1 MDIEENE
8 KSIINDYFVL
18 LCNKCLENGEYIIP
32 LFYLNDSKKIAYKCS
47 QNHIINEKDICK
59 KVLTEQLIKLLN
71 ECTEKEHREYY
82 QGQSNNFC
90 AWCDQCCKNLC
101 QVDFAIDLRRNH
113 KYLLFME
120 IMPDYQY
127 EINTKQ
133 KIKKLK
139 DLIEQYYR
147 LCPDSEEEINY
158 LENTYERNFM
168 NSYLYYDKKILTY
181 QTINNILFNP
191 NDGFDENSFELYSDI
206 LKKKSYKF
214 LYNEF
219 LKKKAPNEINKNE
232 LNINLKLN
240 EEIAIFNNNN
250 KIYIAIHS
258 PTNKQLKIYD
268 DKGNTLNEISL
279 LLFQTAF
286 LMVYNNNTL
295 AIYDHYKIFIIFFSE
310 DYKSHE
316 ILILNIYYNLNQ
328 NFNILDNLFAN
339 IILEKLCTK
348 EKLIK
353 TSLNNY
359 FFLSK
364 GKAYY
369 LELEKY
375 FTKKI
380 SKTIDLD
387 TKLISSDNDIIIT
400 ANSAFY
406 KNNND
411 ILEGIIYIHRT
422 EVDKKFFY
430 KINMLNEKLEN
441 ISQIKFKFLN
451 PKKSYSDTI
460 FNINYNYLNDMILVF
475 TNSEIYQ
482 INFNT
487 KEIITIYDL
496 PYFFY
501 NDFNNLPLYDSIFL
515 YNYNEKN
522 QKMEGIIIIID
533 KMSNNFYKLIW
544 KEKSIKI
551 EKKFNSLNIQNIIP
565 LYSKSLILD
574 SNKKNKKKDY
584 IINKDNNNNKKNT
597 EEFLVI
603 VSDNLIILN

>member
-1 MDIEENE
+1 MDIEEENE
-8 KSIINDYFVL
+8 NSIIKDSIVI
-18 LCNKCLENGEYIIP
+18 LCNKCLLNGEYLIP
-32 LFYLNDSKKIAYKCS
+32 IFYLNGSKNIEYRCS
-47 QNHIINEKDICK
+47 KNHIISEKDISK
-59 KVLTEQLIKLLN
+59 TKLTEKLKKSLN
-71 ECTEKEHREYY
+71 ECTEKEHIEYY
-82 QGQSNNFC
+82 QGQTKNFC
-90 AWCDQCCKNLC
+90 AWCDKCCKNIC
-101 QVDFAIDLRRNH
+101 QVDLGIDLKRNH
-113 KYLLFME
+113 DYLLFME
-120 IMPDYQY
+120 IMPDFQY
-127 EINTKQ
+127 EIFVKQ

-139 DLIEQYYR
+139 DLLDEYNKI
-147 LCPDSEEEINY
+147 CPDAEEEINY
-158 LENTYERNFM
+158 LNKTYERNLM
-168 NSYLYYDKKILTY
+168 NFDLYYEKKIINY
-181 QTINNILFNP
+181 QTINNILFNSR
-191 NDGFDENSFELYSDI
+191 DDFDESSFELYENI
-206 LKKKSYKF
+206 LKIKSYKF

-232 LNINLKLN
+232 ININLKLN

-316 ILILNIYYNLNQ
+316 ILILNINYNLNQ

-339 IILEKLCTK
+339 VILEKLCVK

-411 ILEGIIYIHRT
+411 ILEGIIYIYQTKNDR
-422 EVDKKFFY
+422 KNIY

-451 PKKSYSDTI
+451 PKKSYI
-460 FNINYNYLNDMILVF
+460 V
-475 TNSEIYQ
+475 
-482 INFNT
+482 
-487 KEIITIYDL
+487 IISFVL
-496 PYFFY
+496 
-501 NDFNNLPLYDSIFL
+501 
-515 YNYNEKN
+515 
-522 QKMEGIIIIID
+522 
-533 KMSNNFYKLIW
+533 
-544 KEKSIKI
+544 
-551 EKKFNSLNIQNIIP
+551 KFI
-565 LYSKSLILD
+565 
-574 SNKKNKKKDY
+574 
-584 IINKDNNNNKKNT
+584 
-597 EEFLVI
+597 
-603 VSDNLIILN
+603 

>member
-1 MDIEENE
+1 M
-8 KSIINDYFVL
+8 
-18 LCNKCLENGEYIIP
+18 
-32 LFYLNDSKKIAYKCS
+32 
-47 QNHIINEKDICK
+47 
-59 KVLTEQLIKLLN
+59 
-71 ECTEKEHREYY
+71 
-82 QGQSNNFC
+82 
-90 AWCDQCCKNLC
+90 
-101 QVDFAIDLRRNH
+101 
-113 KYLLFME
+113 
-120 IMPDYQY
+120 
-127 EINTKQ
+127 
-133 KIKKLK
+133 
-139 DLIEQYYR
+139 
-147 LCPDSEEEINY
+147 
-158 LENTYERNFM
+158 
-168 NSYLYYDKKILTY
+168 
-181 QTINNILFNP
+181 
-191 NDGFDENSFELYSDI
+191 
-206 LKKKSYKF
+206 
-214 LYNEF
+214 
-219 LKKKAPNEINKNE
+219 
-232 LNINLKLN
+232 
-240 EEIAIFNNNN
+240 
-250 KIYIAIHS
+250 
-258 PTNKQLKIYD
+258 
-268 DKGNTLNEISL
+268 
-279 LLFQTAF
+279 
-286 LMVYNNNTL
+286 
-295 AIYDHYKIFIIFFSE
+295 
-310 DYKSHE
+310 
-316 ILILNIYYNLNQ
+316 
-328 NFNILDNLFAN
+328 
-339 IILEKLCTK
+339 
-348 EKLIK
+348 IK
-353 TSLNNY
+353 TSFNNY

-411 ILEGIIYIHRT
+411 ILEGIIYIHQT
-422 EVDKKFFY
+422 KVNKKIFY

-451 PKKSYSDTI
+451 PKKSYSDII

-565 LYSKSLILD
+565 LYDKSLVLD
-574 SNKKNKKKDY
+574 SKKKNKKKDY
-584 IINKDNNNNKKNT
+584 IINKDNNDKKNT
-597 EEFLVI
+597 GEFLII